1 MKQKNKDYIS
11 DEVIKSPH
19 RKRENLSARKKDR
32 FEEGMKIWT
41 SFYRANLHRFCIDYL
56 QLNLYPF
63 QMIMLYLMNIMYSTC
78 FICARGLSKSY
89 TTAVFLCARAILY
102 PGQLII
108 VSCTTK
114 EQSRALVREKISKE
128 LMKQSPMLRKE
139 IKDIKVGTNETCVYF
154 KNGSTIQAINASENT
169 RGLRAHILIVD
180 EYRMI
185 KGEFETLN
193 SVLKPFLNC
202 VRIPK
207 FKSREDSKYI
217 NYPSE
222 ENQTI
227 YLSSAWYG
235 DHWSYDLYKEH
246 REKMLNGEDWFTCN
260 LPYQLSAH
268 HGLLTKRRVE
278 DIISSENM
286 SDMSFQMEFEALF
299 YHNNDH
305 SFFKPTDMLPLRTLE
320 YAWYPPTIDEY
331 VLNKNK
337 DMSKKPYYLKPIV
350 KDEMRVLS
358 CDIAL
363 MDSKNGKNN
372 DNAIF
377 TFFRCIPK
385 NENYIAEVLH
395 QASYEGAKAK
405 ELALYIK
412 RLYYDSQCEYIVL
425 DCAGNGISVLDEL
438 GEITVDTE
446 RGETYPPLKAMNEDR
461 YMERCGYP
469 NAQKCI
475 YCIAGNQKL
484 NHEIATQLKT
494 SFQNKTIKLLKNQME
509 AEDFIEGFATMT
521 PQQQADKLLPYIQTS
536 LMQNEIIC
544 LEYEVKQS
552 YIRVYETGRNRKDR
566 YSSLSY
572 GNYFIRLQEKKLQ
585 KRSKKKSSINLW

>member
-11 DEVIKSPH
+11 DEVIKSSH

-41 SFYRANLHRFCIDYL
+41 SFYRANLHRLCIDYL

-222 ENQTI
+222 ENKTI

>member
-11 DEVIKSPH
+11 DEIIKSPH

-32 FEEGMKIWT
+32 FEEGMKLWT

-63 QMIMLYLMNIMYSTC
+63 QIIMLYLMNIMYSTC

-169 RGLRAHILIVD
+169 RGLRCHILVID

-305 SFFKPTDMLPLRTLE
+305 SFFKPTDILPLRTLE

-521 PQQQADKLLPYIQTS
+521 PQEQADKLLPYIQTS

>member
-1 MKQKNKDYIS
+1 MKQKNKDYVS
-11 DEVIKSPH
+11 DEIIKSPH

-32 FEEGMKIWT
+32 FEEGMKLWT

-63 QMIMLYLMNIMYSTC
+63 QIIMLYLMNIMYSTC

-169 RGLRAHILIVD
+169 RGLRCHILVID

>member
-1 MKQKNKDYIS
+1 
-11 DEVIKSPH
+11 
-19 RKRENLSARKKDR
+19 
-32 FEEGMKIWT
+32 
-41 SFYRANLHRFCIDYL
+41 
-56 QLNLYPF
+56 
-63 QMIMLYLMNIMYSTC
+63 MNIMYSTC

-169 RGLRAHILIVD
+169 RGLRCHILVID

-337 DMSKKPYYLKPIV
+337 DISKKPYYLKPIV